1 MLLFSFCSC
10 ATILLLTLVILRNIS
25 KLTQKKN
32 LTSAI
37 FVVIALL
44 GSLHWTTIVIFILE
58 RGHINVI
65 LRVVTRHLEIL
76 SSLNSTSAIM
86 LMAMPMS
93 VTSVDGN
100 SKCGMPTDIIDDIT
114 QLNSDG
120 HVNIVAKNLEPA

>member
-58 RGHINVI
+58 RDHINVI
-65 LRVVTRHLEIL
+65 LRYVWPLIGKIL
-76 SSLNSTSAIM
+76 CFFGGKSGFFPAQNRSKIYNCLKRWNGWGH
-86 LMAMPMS
+86 S
-93 VTSVDGN
+93 VLQTSV
-100 SKCGMPTDIIDDIT
+100 
-114 QLNSDG
+114 L
-120 HVNIVAKNLEPA
+120 V